1 MGNKLYILVL
11 LGLMPFRGCSQT
23 NDTTATMDVYAT
35 TDALPVSDN
44 NSGGIQNVTEITSF
58 LAKLKRLKN
67 DKAGKI
73 NIVHI
78 GDSHIQADV
87 MTNEIRE
94 NLQSFFG
101 NGGRG
106 FVFPHNLAKTNG
118 SSDIRFSSNVVWK
131 SYRNIYPEQGDAI
144 GLSGILLSTK
154 SKKVVLQ
161 LNAKEIGNTF
171 NTIKVITPNNRNLFE
186 VATTKEQIVVKAVTP
201 KVVVHKIKK
210 GETISEIAEK
220 YSLSISQ
227 VKRANGLKS
236 DRITFG
242 KTLKIPTNE
251 TTSVDKAT
259 SSFKAI
265 PLLSTKNF
273 HYYQT
278 AEALKTIYLLPN
290 KEEQDY
296 VLSGVILEND
306 KHGLLYHNLGV
317 NGAKFSDYNKYP
329 LFFEQLKGLQPD
341 LIVVSFGT
349 NESYGK
355 LTNAEYMQQL
365 ELFVQNCKRSNPDA
379 PILVLTP
386 PPSFLANHKLNT
398 IVDGYCKELKKA
410 AVKNQYSFYDFY
422 SLLGGMNGVE
432 HNFRSGIIA
441 ADRVHY
447 TVKGYQLQ
455 GKLVS
460 DEIMKS
466 FHNYNK

>member
-1 MGNKLYILVL
+1 MGYKLYVLVL
-11 LGLMPFRGCSQT
+11 LGLMPFKGCSQT
-23 NDTTATMDVYAT
+23 NDTAETMDVIAT
-35 TDALPVSDN
+35 TETIPVSESNFDKIEN
-44 NSGGIQNVTEITSF
+44 ANELASF
-58 LAKLKRLKN
+58 FAKLKKLKN
-67 DKAGKI
+67 DKRGKI

-78 GDSHIQADV
+78 GDSHIQAGI
-87 MTNEIRE
+87 MTAEIRK
-94 NLQSFFG
+94 NLQSYFG

-106 FVFPHNLAKTNG
+106 FIFPHNLAKTNG
-118 SSDIRFSSNVVWK
+118 DADFKFSSNVLWK
-131 SYRNIYPEQGDAI
+131 SYRNIYPEKGDEI
-144 GLSGILLSTK
+144 GLSGILFSTK
-154 SKKVVLQ
+154 SKKLVLQ
-161 LNAKEIGNTF
+161 LNAKEVSNAF
-171 NTIKVITPNNRNLFE
+171 NTIKIFTPGNRNLFE
-186 VATTKEQIVVKAVTP
+186 VATSKQQVVVKAAAP
-201 KVVVHKIKK
+201 KVILHKIKK

-242 KTLKIPTNE
+242 KTLKIPTKE
-251 TTSVDKAT
+251 TTSVDKT
-259 SSFKAI
+259 IYSFMSL

-278 AEALKTIYLLPN
+278 ADALKTIYLLPN

-296 VLSGVILEND
+296 VLSGIILEND
-306 KHGLLYHNLGV
+306 KPGILYHNLGV

-329 LFFEQLKGLQPD
+329 LFFDQLKGLQPD

-355 LTNAEYMQQL
+355 LSNAEFMQQL
-365 ELFVQNCKRSNPDA
+365 ELFAQNIKRTNPNS

-398 IVDGYCKELKKA
+398 IVDGYCKEMSKA
-410 AVKNQYSFYDFY
+410 AIKNQYAFYNFY

-432 HNFRSGIIA
+432 QNFRSGIIA

-460 DEIMKS
+460 DEIIQS